1 MSPRGRPPEGYVSVE
16 EAAELAGLGRASG
29 YRYSEPGGLWEAE
42 GVRIYKIGERRRYVE
57 LASLRRWIAA
67 RGGPV
72 E

>member
-1 MSPRGRPPEGYVSVE
+1 MPPRGKPPAGYVTVE

-29 YRYSEPGGLWEAE
+29 YRYSEPGGLWEAG
-42 GVRIYKIGERRRYVE
+42 GVRIYRIGERRRYVE

-67 RGGPV
+67 RGGPT